1 MRTFEEMLTVVLKKA
16 RDEGSKRAV
25 LVASADEEGIKALY
39 RLSQLKI
46 LSPIFVGNAKDTAEI
61 CNKIGFDKKDLTI
74 INAPEPIE
82 AVKIGVKLC
91 RDGKAEVLI
100 KGQVKTAD
108 FFRTILD
115 KQEGLSVISLLSVNT
130 IVELDILDRMVVIT
144 DAGMLIEPSLKE
156 KAALIE
162 NAAQAAAR
170 LAPISRKPKAAV
182 LCAVEV
188 VNEAMRDTIDAA
200 ILAKMSDRGQ
210 IKGAIVDGPLAMDN
224 IISKTAAEKK
234 GIVSAVAGDAD
245 IILVPNITT
254 GNSLVKTLT
263 HIAHTKSGSYVA
275 GAKVPIIA
283 SSRSNDAD
291 TKFNSIL
298 SAIFMT

>member
-1 MRTFEEMLTVVLKKA
+1 MRTFEEMLTIVLKKA
-16 RDEGSKRAV
+16 RNEGSKRAV
-25 LVASADEEGIKALY
+25 LVASADVEGIKALH
-39 RLSQLKI
+39 RLTQLKV
-46 LSPIFVGNAKDTAEI
+46 LSPILVGNEKLTTVI
-61 CNKIGFDKKDLTI
+61 CEQVGIDMEDITI
-74 INAPEPIE
+74 IDAPEPIE
-82 AVKIGVKLC
+82 AAKVGVKLC
-91 RDGKAEVLI
+91 REGKAEVLI

-115 KQEGLSVISLLSVNT
+115 KQEGLSITSLLSVNT
-130 IVELDILDRMVVIT
+130 IVELDALDRMVVIT
-144 DAGMLIEPSLKE
+144 DAGMVIAPSLKE

-162 NAAQAAAR
+162 QAALIAAR
-170 LAPISRKPKAAV
+170 LVPSGRKPQAAV

-188 VNEAMRDTIDAA
+188 VNEAMPDTIDAA

-210 IKGAIVDGPLAMDN
+210 IRGAIVDGPLAMDN
-224 IISKTAAEKK
+224 IISKAAAEKK
-234 GIVSAVAGDAD
+234 GIESAVAGDAD

-254 GNSLVKTLT
+254 GNALVKTLT
-263 HIAHTKSGSYVA
+263 HLAHAKNGSYVA

-298 SAIFMT
+298 SALFMA